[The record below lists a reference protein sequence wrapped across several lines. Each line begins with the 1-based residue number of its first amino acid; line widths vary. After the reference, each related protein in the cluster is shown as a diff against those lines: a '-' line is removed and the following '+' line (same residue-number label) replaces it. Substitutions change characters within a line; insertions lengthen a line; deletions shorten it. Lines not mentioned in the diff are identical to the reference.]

1 MHRLS
6 RAATSHAKG
15 AGKAGGRTD
24 TRTGEVGAPESFQ
37 ELEVEV
43 TDIAPSP
50 LAYVRSPTHENA
62 GATEPRRLPNE
73 LENVRRSRYFFLAAF
88 FLAAGFLAAFFLAA
102 MLVYLLHSISDP
114 MNLVAGPKCIPRKGL
129 PAHQLVASV
138 IATMSSTTFK
148 LL

>member
-1 MHRLS
+1 MRLRHPRRQPRATTSLSHSLHRRGWARRCNEERTGGPLPV
-6 RAATSHAKG
+6 
-15 AGKAGGRTD
+15 GRT
-24 TRTGEVGAPESFQ
+24 RMK
-37 ELEVEV
+37 
-43 TDIAPSP
+43 
-50 LAYVRSPTHENA
+50 NA